1 VGPVIESIIESYKT
15 NLGLEINVEQV
26 PWPQFLSDLS
36 SADMPYQMYQ
46 LGWIAD
52 YPDPQN
58 FLEILFHS
66 QSAQNHGH
74 YRNPELDALLDQAR
88 GTQDVEARLALYQ
101 QAEQMILE
109 DAVWIPI
116 YFDVE
121 NWLVKPYVH
130 NFTIPPIKVP
140 KFQYVSITEH

>member
-1 VGPVIESIIESYKT
+1 
-15 NLGLEINVEQV
+15 
-26 PWPQFLSDLS
+26 
-36 SADMPYQMYQ
+36 MYQ

-74 YRNPELDALLDQAR
+74 YNNPELDALLDQAR
-88 GTQDVEARLALYQ
+88 GAQDVEERLALYR
-101 QAEQMILE
+101 QAEQIILD
-109 DAVWIPI
+109 DAAWIPI

-121 NWLVKPYVH
+121 NWLVKPYVQ

-140 KFQYVSITEH
+140 KFQYVSIAEN